1 MFEVRNAVRENVL
14 NKFIIFL
21 LLLVIKSIFKLEHL
35 LAVANRGLPDEFA
48 IK

>member
-21 LLLVIKSIFKLEHL
+21 LLLVIKSIFKLEYL